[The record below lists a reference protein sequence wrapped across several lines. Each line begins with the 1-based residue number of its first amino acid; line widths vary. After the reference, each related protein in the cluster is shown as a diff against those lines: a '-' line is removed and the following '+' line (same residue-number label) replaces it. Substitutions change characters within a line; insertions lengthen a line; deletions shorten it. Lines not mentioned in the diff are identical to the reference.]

1 MRDKLSKKDILL
13 LPSLSYP
20 HRLFDMGSEYA
31 GYTADI
37 TVSFPANGK
46 FTEKQKFVYET
57 CYDANKKVIAAM
69 KPGIERE
76 RECVCVRERERSTVF
91 TLHSLYFTLAV
102 ALFCDSHVID
112 TCRSVCII
120 FK

>member
-1 MRDKLSKKDILL
+1 
-13 LPSLSYP
+13 
-20 HRLFDMGSEYA
+20 MGSEYA

-76 RECVCVRERERSTVF
+76 RERESVCVCEREREINCVHIAQF
-91 TLHSLYFTLAV
+91 ILYP
-102 ALFCDSHVID
+102 CDRTILRQSRDRHVQK
-112 TCRSVCII
+112 CMHH
-120 FK
+120 F